1 MSPTTTGRQAG
12 QHTGENAS
20 GQTGDKAEAN
30 PVGEASENPQAS
42 QSSGDENRQTSPSAG
57 DKDQQTSPSAG
68 SKASKETRQS
78 AGHKAIENG
87 QTSRSDKPGGT
98 AGQHPATTGAA
109 PDTISGGHLVAKA
122 LKAEGV
128 DTIFTLCGGH
138 IIDIYDGCVDEGI
151 SVIDVRHEQVAA
163 HAADGYA
170 RITGRPGCAVVTAGP
185 GTTDAVTGVANA
197 LRAESPMLLIG
208 GQGALSQHK
217 MGSLQDLPHVDMMTP
232 ITKFAATVPHTARAA
247 DLVSM
252 AFREAFAG
260 APGPSFLEI
269 PRDVLDAR
277 VPAENARIP
286 QSGRYRA
293 STRNAGDPADVE
305 KLADLLV
312 HAKKP
317 AILLGSQVWTTR
329 ATEPA
334 TELVR
339 ALNIP
344 AYMNG
349 AGRGTLPPGDPHHF
363 QLSRR
368 YAFDNADVIV
378 IVGTPFDFRM
388 GYGKRLSP
396 DAKVVQIDLDY
407 RTVGKNRDI
416 DLGIVGDA
424 GQILAAVADA
434 ASGRVDNGAVGR
446 KPWLEELRAVEEKA
460 KQKRLPQQHSDANP
474 IHPYRLVH
482 EINEFLTEDSIY
494 IGDGGD
500 IVTFSGQVVQPKAPG
515 HWMDP
520 GPLGT
525 LGVGIP
531 FVLAAKHARPD
542 QEVVALFGDGAFSL
556 TGWDFETLVRFDLP
570 FVGIVGNNSS
580 MNQIRYG
587 QAQKYGLARERIGNT
602 LGDVPYDQ
610 FARMLGGYGEEVRD
624 PADIAPALRRARES
638 GKPSLINV
646 WVDPDAYAPGT
657 MNQTMYK

>member
-1 MSPTTTGRQAG
+1 MAQTAEAPPSASQVEVKE
-12 QHTGENAS
+12 TGE
-20 GQTGDKAEAN
+20 GL
-30 PVGEASENPQAS
+30 
-42 QSSGDENRQTSPSAG
+42 
-57 DKDQQTSPSAG
+57 
-68 SKASKETRQS
+68 
-78 AGHKAIENG
+78 
-87 QTSRSDKPGGT
+87 
-98 AGQHPATTGAA
+98 
-109 PDTISGGHLVAKA
+109 ISGGHLVAKA

-128 DTIFTLCGGH
+128 DVVFTLCGGH

-151 SVIDVRHEQVAA
+151 EVIDVRHEQVAA

-170 RITGRPGCAVVTAGP
+170 RITGKPGCAVVTAGP

-217 MGSLQDLPHVDMMTP
+217 MGSLQDLPHVDMMAP
-232 ITKFAATVPHTARAA
+232 ITKFSATVPDTARAA
-247 DLVSM
+247 DMVSM
-252 AFREAFAG
+252 AFRECYHG

-269 PRDVLDAR
+269 PRDVLDAS
-277 VPAENARIP
+277 VPLEKARIP
-286 QSGRYRA
+286 KAGAYRA
-293 STRNAGDPADVE
+293 STRSAGDPEAIE
-305 KLADLLV
+305 KLADLLTQ
-312 HAKKP
+312 AEKP
-317 AILLGSQVWTTR
+317 CILLGSQVWTTR
-329 ATEPA
+329 GSDAA
-334 TELVR
+334 IDLVR
-339 ALNIP
+339 GLNIP

-349 AGRGTLPPGDPHHF
+349 AARGTLPPGDPHHY

-368 YAFDNADVIV
+368 YAFTNADLII

-388 GYGKRLSP
+388 GYGKRLS
-396 DAKVVQIDLDY
+396 AEATVVQIDLDY

-424 GQILAAVADA
+424 GLVLSQVFAATT
-434 ASGRVDNGAVGR
+434 GRVSNGATGR
-446 KPWLEELRAVEEKA
+446 KAWLEELRAVEE
-460 KQKRLPQQHSDANP
+460 QSLGKRMARQLSNANP
-474 IHPYRLVH
+474 IDPYRLVH

-500 IVTFSGQVVQPKAPG
+500 IVTFSGQVVQPKSPG

-531 FVLAAKHARPD
+531 FVLAAKYARPD
-542 QEVVALFGDGAFSL
+542 KEVVALFGDGAFSL
-556 TGWDFETLVRFDLP
+556 TGWDFETLVRYNLP

-587 QAQKYGLARERIGNT
+587 QAVKYGEDRGRIGNT

-610 FARMLGGYGEEVRD
+610 FAKILGGYGEEVRD
-624 PADIAPALRRARES
+624 PADIAPALQRARES
-638 GKPSLINV
+638 GLPSLINV
-646 WVDPDAYAPGT
+646 WVDPDVYAPGT